1 MKNNLIE
8 EINRAKTIWGYNTRL
23 TLNEQPNYDPA
34 TGTGPNPTCPDS
46 TPGSFMGGAGFTGNF
61 IDPNDPIC
69 QGIFNQA
76 GYNPSI
82 NQYQQCCEVSTG
94 GGSCDAP
101 TSLNVTNIT
110 TTSATLNWGP
120 VTDATSYEVV
130 SSEQGVPAWVNLP
143 SVTSPTID
151 NTGLMTSTTYEFAV
165 RSVCSTGTSDWS
177 VGGSGYQESG
187 ITPELYDTAQPT
199 NQGSDP
205 FYCVG
210 GVAGMSC
217 IQASTPPGGTTS
229 GGPFNTMAD
238 CQNSGCG
245 GTQTGSCN
253 KTCQEMAPGFKKKA
267 GVRNCNW
274 LTNKLPVL
282 INKLATKTPGTCAH
296 KRITCK
302 IGVLEYLI
310 ESKGC

>member
-1 MKNNLIE
+1 MKNNLIQE

-23 TLNEQPNYDPA
+23 ILNEQPNYDPT

-82 NQYQQCCEVSTG
+82 NQYQQCCEVSQ
-94 GGSCDAP
+94 AP
-101 TSLNVTNIT
+101 
-110 TTSATLNWGP
+110 
-120 VTDATSYEVV
+120 
-130 SSEQGVPAWVNLP
+130 
-143 SVTSPTID
+143 
-151 NTGLMTSTTYEFAV
+151 
-165 RSVCSTGTSDWS
+165 
-177 VGGSGYQESG
+177 
-187 ITPELYDTAQPT
+187 
-199 NQGSDP
+199 DP

-217 IQASTPPGGTTS
+217 IQASTPPGGTTA

-282 INKLATKTPGTCAH
+282 INKLATKTPGTCPH

-302 IGVLEYLI
+302 IGVVEYLI